1 MQLAFFDLLV
11 VLEAVC
17 TGGLVS
23 LALVVKLG
31 LCCGMSSAGTQTVQ
45 LVSSPGCHASPLS
58 RPSSVRTFPWWL
70 CVQGDVVSKTASS
83 SLGRMATQYLE
94 ALQGAS
100 MLTAYRDAEVVAV
113 VELMNGMGKVRL

>member
-1 MQLAFFDLLV
+1 MQGDIV
-11 VLEAVC
+11 
-17 TGGLVS
+17 
-23 LALVVKLG
+23 
-31 LCCGMSSAGTQTVQ
+31 
-45 LVSSPGCHASPLS
+45 S
-58 RPSSVRTFPWWL
+58 RP
-70 CVQGDVVSKTASS
+70 ASS